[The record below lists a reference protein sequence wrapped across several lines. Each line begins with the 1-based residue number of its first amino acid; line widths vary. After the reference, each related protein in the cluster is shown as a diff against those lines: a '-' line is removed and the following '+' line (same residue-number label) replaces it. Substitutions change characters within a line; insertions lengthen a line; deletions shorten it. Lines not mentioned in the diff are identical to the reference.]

1 METLFKDLRYGIR
14 SLLKQPAFTL
24 VAVSTLALAIGGNS
38 AMFTVVNAVL
48 LRPLQ
53 YPEASRIVVLEGINP
68 PRGITQSNMSIP
80 DFADWQNQ
88 NQVFEQMA
96 GFNAGGVLLNNGDET
111 ERVHGTAVTADFFT
125 LFRTPSLRGRTLQPD
140 DAQAGRD
147 PIAVIGYALWQRRF
161 GANPGVVGSKVMIS
175 GKPTTVV
182 GVMPQGFDYPVQSE
196 VWVPFPLDP
205 A

>member
-1 METLFKDLRYGIR
+1 MENLIKDLRYGIR

-24 VAVSTLALAIGGNS
+24 VAVTTLALAIGGNS

-88 NQVFEQMA
+88 NQVFEQLA
-96 GFNAGGVLLNNGDET
+96 GFFSGGILLPHGDET
-111 ERVHGTAVTADFFT
+111 ERGRPTGVTPDFFPPV
-125 LFRTPSLRGRTLQPD
+125 RTGAIKGRNLHAAERP
-140 DAQAGRD
+140 
-147 PIAVIGYALWQRRF
+147 
-161 GANPGVVGSKVMIS
+161 K
-175 GKPTTVV
+175 
-182 GVMPQGFDYPVQSE
+182 
-196 VWVPFPLDP
+196 
-205 A
+205 